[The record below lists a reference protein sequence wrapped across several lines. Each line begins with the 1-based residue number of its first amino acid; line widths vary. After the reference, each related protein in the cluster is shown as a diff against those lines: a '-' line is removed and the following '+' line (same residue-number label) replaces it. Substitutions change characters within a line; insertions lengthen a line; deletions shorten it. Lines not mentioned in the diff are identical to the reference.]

1 MATPNNHRVA
11 AAFQGGKDPQQDAI
25 IAWLGT
31 LPKDTR
37 GGIKRSVM
45 KYHMTRALLM
55 YMQSGSDVS
64 ALIAGTPP
72 ASPTLPVSRP
82 ALTASVPTKVSE
94 SASQSPPVSAPTPV
108 VHTAPV
114 LQPLITPTEAPSSP
128 APIPTLS
135 DGVKTKGVNHA
146 LRNKIKNSMR
156 SS

>member
-25 IAWLGT
+25 IAWLGM

-37 GGIKRSVM
+37 GGINRSVM

-64 ALIAGTPP
+64 ALVAGTSP
-72 ASPTLPVSRP
+72 AAPAVPASRP
-82 ALTASVPTKVSE
+82 APVAPARTEPAPTISSHPVATAAPDAPASVPP
-94 SASQSPPVSAPTPV
+94 AVSAP
-108 VHTAPV
+108 A
-114 LQPLITPTEAPSSP
+114 AFSSP

-135 DGVKTKGVNHA
+135 DGVKAKGVNHA
-146 LRNKIKNSMR
+146 LRNKIKNSMK
-156 SS
+156 SA

>member
-25 IAWLGT
+25 IAWLGM

-64 ALIAGTPP
+64 ALVAAHPRPLLLFPRLGL
-72 ASPTLPVSRP
+72 LPWLRP
-82 ALTASVPTKVSE
+82 E
-94 SASQSPPVSAPTPV
+94 QSPHQLPRRILSPRRHPM
-108 VHTAPV
+108 HPRRYR
-114 LQPLITPTEAPSSP
+114 PLY
-128 APIPTLS
+128 
-135 DGVKTKGVNHA
+135 
-146 LRNKIKNSMR
+146 LRLLR
-156 SS
+156 SLPRLRFQRLAMESKPKA

>member
-25 IAWLGT
+25 IAWLGM

-64 ALIAGTPP
+64 ALVAGTSAAP
-72 ASPTLPVSRP
+72 AVPASRP
-82 ALTASVPTKVSE
+82 A
-94 SASQSPPVSAPTPV
+94 PVAPARTEPAPT
-108 VHTAPV
+108 T
-114 LQPLITPTEAPSSP
+114 
-128 APIPTLS
+128 
-135 DGVKTKGVNHA
+135 
-146 LRNKIKNSMR
+146 
-156 SS
+156 